1 MTVIRPYLDLAEKL
15 GTFQSQLVT
24 GAIQE
29 VNIEY
34 SGDILNYN
42 VAPVTISLLKG
53 ILEPILQETVNYI
66 NAPVIAKERGI
77 KVVESKSSE
86 VKDYTNMITL
96 TVKTSKE
103 TSTTAG
109 ALFRKHDPRIVRIN
123 EFSVEIVPEGHI
135 LAVSNDDQPGVIGNL
150 GTTLGSNK
158 VNIARLHLSLDPEAK
173 RALVVLNTD
182 SAVQEEILDKLRKL
196 PHVISIKPI
205 KM

>member
-15 GTFQSQLVT
+15 GKLQAQLIT
-24 GAIQE
+24 GAIQQ

-34 SGDILNYN
+34 SGEILNHN
-42 VAPVTISLLKG
+42 VAPITISLLKG
-53 ILEPILQETVNYI
+53 LLEPILMENVNYI

-77 KVVESKSSE
+77 KIVESKSSE
-86 VKDYTNMITL
+86 MKDYTNMITL

-103 TSTTAG
+103 TSNTAG
-109 ALFRKHDPRIVRIN
+109 ALFGKHDPRIVRIN
-123 EFSVEIVPEGHI
+123 EFSVEIVPEGNI

-150 GTTLGSNK
+150 GTTLGKNK
-158 VNIARLHLSLDPEAK
+158 VNIARLHLSRDAEAK

-182 SAVQEEILDKLRKL
+182 SAATKDVLEKLRKL